1 MKYLVRA
8 VAGSLIVAG
17 LICLSMAPAAMA
29 GFPMGTFIHSFVV
42 VCFWT
47 AVPVLILGLLYYMVT
62 RKKK

>member
-1 MKYLVRA
+1 MNYLVWA

-29 GFPMGTFIHSFVV
+29 DYPMGTFIHSFVV

-47 AVPVLILGLLYYMVT
+47 AVPLLTLGFVYYVVT
-62 RKKK
+62 RKKN